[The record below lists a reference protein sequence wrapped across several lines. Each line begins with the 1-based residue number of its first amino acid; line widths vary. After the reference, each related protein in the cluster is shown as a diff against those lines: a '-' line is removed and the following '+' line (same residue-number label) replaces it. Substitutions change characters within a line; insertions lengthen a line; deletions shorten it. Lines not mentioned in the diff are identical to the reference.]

1 MSNEKTKPNLNNWG
15 LIDDDLDFL
24 QVNEPKMFYG
34 ASNIIFENAKKLRNT
49 VTDAEKLLWEHLKE
63 KKLGVKFRR
72 QHPISSFIADFY
84 CHEKKLIIE
93 LDGSIHN
100 IKEIFENDL
109 ERQAAIEAFGIK
121 VIRFKNEEIYK
132 NIDIVLNKI
141 NKAMQAEQFIVP
153 PLGGGGGLS
162 KRIIPCLDVKDG
174 RTVKGVNFVDL
185 RDAGDPVELAAQ
197 YAQQGAD
204 ELVFLDITATHER
217 RKTMIEMVKS
227 VARQLNIPFTIG
239 GGITEI
245 ADAEALLNA
254 GADKISINSAAVR
267 NPKLIEELAKAFGV
281 QFVVLAVDTKYV
293 DGKNMVH
300 LNGGRLITELETE
313 NWIKQAEDLGA
324 GEILLTS
331 MDHDGTKAGFDCGL
345 LGRINQMINIP
356 IIASGG
362 AGSMEHF
369 TEVFQ
374 KANVDAA
381 LAASVFHYGEI
392 LIPDLKKELRGHG
405 IPVRL

>member
-1 MSNEKTKPNLNNWG
+1 M
-15 LIDDDLDFL
+15 
-24 QVNEPKMFYG
+24 
-34 ASNIIFENAKKLRNT
+34 
-49 VTDAEKLLWEHLKE
+49 
-63 KKLGVKFRR
+63 
-72 QHPISSFIADFY
+72 
-84 CHEKKLIIE
+84 
-93 LDGSIHN
+93 
-100 IKEIFENDL
+100 
-109 ERQAAIEAFGIK
+109 
-121 VIRFKNEEIYK
+121 
-132 NIDIVLNKI
+132 
-141 NKAMQAEQFIVP
+141 
-153 PLGGGGGLS
+153 LS

-239 GGITEI
+239 GGITEL

-293 DGKNMVH
+293 GGKNMVH

-331 MDHDGTKAGFDCGL
+331 MDHDGTKAGFDCDL
-345 LGRINQMINIP
+345 LLKVNQMINIP

-392 LIPDLKKELRGHG
+392 LIPDLKQELKRNRV
-405 IPVRL
+405 PVRI

>member
-1 MSNEKTKPNLNNWG
+1 MDK
-15 LIDDDLDFL
+15 
-24 QVNEPKMFYG
+24 
-34 ASNIIFENAKKLRNT
+34 
-49 VTDAEKLLWEHLKE
+49 
-63 KKLGVKFRR
+63 
-72 QHPISSFIADFY
+72 
-84 CHEKKLIIE
+84 
-93 LDGSIHN
+93 
-100 IKEIFENDL
+100 IKEAV
-109 ERQAAIEAFGIK
+109 Q
-121 VIRFKNEEIYK
+121 V
-132 NIDIVLNKI
+132 
-141 NKAMQAEQFIVP
+141 QQFAVP
-153 PLGGGGGLS
+153 HLGGGGGLS

-239 GGITEI
+239 GGISEI
-245 ADAEALLNA
+245 ADAEALLSA

-281 QFVVLAVDTKYV
+281 QFVVLAVDTKFIN
-293 DGKNMVH
+293 GKNRVH

-313 NWIKQAEDLGA
+313 TWIKQAEDLGA

-345 LGRINQMINIP
+345 LGRINQTINIP

-362 AGSMEHF
+362 AGNMNHF

-392 LIPDLKKELRGHG
+392 LIPDLKQELKRNH
-405 IPVRL
+405 IPVRI